1 MNVYTTF
8 KNKTLEIER
17 TSASTHETARL
28 GVGSL
33 CPTPLPQ

>member
-8 KNKTLEIER
+8 KNQTLEIES
-17 TSASTHETARL
+17 TSASTQETAQL